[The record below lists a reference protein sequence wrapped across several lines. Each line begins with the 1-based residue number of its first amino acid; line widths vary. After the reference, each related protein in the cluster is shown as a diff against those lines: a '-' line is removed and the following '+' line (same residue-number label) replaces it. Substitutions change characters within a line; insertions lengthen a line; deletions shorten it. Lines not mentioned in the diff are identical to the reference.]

1 MNKPI
6 LSVSLFVK
14 VTRGWNALFFCR
26 VSQYFRA
33 ISSLCP
39 YEEGSGPRRRDSRRR
54 ESTIRRVWEFN
65 LGEEGDLQ
73 IVFTLLL
80 HCNMLIS
87 FLANLQSTCSSY
99 GSVILIHCTCLS

>member
-14 VTRGWNALFFCR
+14 VTRGWNVLFFCR
-26 VSQYFRA
+26 VCPRKGAQYFRA

-54 ESTIRRVWEFN
+54 ESTIRQNVRRITANMCKQSNFLLCTVAF
-65 LGEEGDLQ
+65 LFRQPLDGHATS
-73 IVFTLLL
+73 FTLL
-80 HCNMLIS
+80 
-87 FLANLQSTCSSY
+87 
-99 GSVILIHCTCLS
+99 